1 VSRWVYGRA
10 DGLTVYATDDPYM
23 AEVVATDGR
32 RVLTPVFVLLKF
44 GWELDEPPG
53 WPGTD
58 AHGRAVTP

>member
-1 VSRWVYGRA
+1 VYGRA

-23 AEVVATDGR
+23 AEVVHESGHSEM
-32 RVLTPVFVLLKF
+32 VEVFKLLKF
-44 GWELDEPPG
+44 GWGLDEPPG